1 MSRSRRAEALD
12 RSGAFIRKLIEFAAL
27 LLGVA
32 ATRADAPPAF
42 EQLRWTAPGSELA
55 LLSEQPAT
63 CLAADDDALVRSG
76 RALFGA
82 PTLLGGQAAKA
93 GLSCASCHIN
103 GRGNP
108 HFLLAG
114 VSAAPGTAD
123 VTNSF
128 FSAAR
133 GNGRFDPVTIPDLAM
148 PGKVARGTDTRALE
162 AFVRNLIV
170 EEFGGQ
176 EPTPAMLDALAT
188 YVRAVRA
195 CPGEPSVGRRLDDQ
209 LSAIDDGV
217 AGTRLMIDRGDPQ
230 GARLAIAAMRH
241 QLGLIAERYTGPRL
255 AREREGL
262 LAASRALQAIGEDN
276 TARIGPALARWKSD
290 FDTGLAKRL
299 RRAEAR
305 SLYDANR
312 LAESLRQF
320 APSAIMLRR
329 STHSVRGAAFR
340 GAPGAAP
347 FQ

>member
-1 MSRSRRAEALD
+1 M
-12 RSGAFIRKLIEFAAL
+12 
-27 LLGVA
+27 
-32 ATRADAPPAF
+32 
-42 EQLRWTAPGSELA
+42 

-63 CLAADDDALVRSG
+63 CLANDTPLVRSG
-76 RALFGA
+76 RALFGT

-133 GNGRFDPVTIPDLAM
+133 GNGRFDPVVIPDLAM
-148 PGKVARGTDTRALE
+148 PGKVARGPDTRALD
-162 AFVRNLIV
+162 AFIRNLIV
-170 EEFGGQ
+170 EEFGGR
-176 EPTPAMLDALAT
+176 EPTPAMLDALAA

-195 CPGEPSVGRRLDDQ
+195 CPGEPSVGRRLGDQ

-217 AGTRLMIDRGDPQ
+217 TGTRLMIDRAAPQ
-230 GARLAIAAMRH
+230 GARLSIAAMRH

-262 LAASRALQAIGEDN
+262 LAASRALQVIGEDD
-276 TARIGPALARWKSD
+276 TARIGPALVRWKGE
-290 FDTGLAKRL
+290 FDTGLTKRL

-312 LAESLRQF
+312 LAKSLR
-320 APSAIMLRR
+320 
-329 STHSVRGAAFR
+329 
-340 GAPGAAP
+340 
-347 FQ
+347 

>member
-1 MSRSRRAEALD
+1 MSRGRRIAELD
-12 RSGAFIRKLIEFAAL
+12 RCGALIRKLIAL
-27 LLGVA
+27 ATLLFGVA
-32 ATRADAPPAF
+32 ATRADPPPAF
-42 EQLRWTAPGSELA
+42 EQLRWTAPGAEQA

-63 CLAADDDALVRSG
+63 CLASDTQLVRGG
-76 RALFGA
+76 RVLFSA

-103 GRGNP
+103 GRDNP

-133 GNGRFDPVTIPDLAM
+133 GNGRFDPVIIPDLTM

-170 EEFGGQ
+170 EEFGGR

-195 CPGEPSVGRRLDDQ
+195 CPDGQSVGRRLSDQ
-209 LSAIDDGV
+209 LAAIDDGV
-217 AGTRLMIDRGDPQ
+217 AGAQLMVDRADPQ
-230 GARLAIAAMRH
+230 GAALSIAAMRH
-241 QLGLIAERYTGPRL
+241 QLGLIAERYTGSGL

-262 LAASRALQAIGEDN
+262 LAASRALQTIGEGGP
-276 TARIGPALARWKSD
+276 ARIEPALARWKGD
-290 FDTGLAKRL
+290 FDRGLAKRL
-299 RRAEAR
+299 RRAEGR
-305 SLYDANR
+305 SSYDRKR
-312 LAESLRQF
+312 LAESLR
-320 APSAIMLRR
+320 
-329 STHSVRGAAFR
+329 
-340 GAPGAAP
+340 
-347 FQ
+347 

>member
-1 MSRSRRAEALD
+1 M
-12 RSGAFIRKLIEFAAL
+12 
-27 LLGVA
+27 
-32 ATRADAPPAF
+32 
-42 EQLRWTAPGSELA
+42 
-55 LLSEQPAT
+55 
-63 CLAADDDALVRSG
+63 
-76 RALFGA
+76 FGT

-103 GRGNP
+103 GRDNP

-133 GNGRFDPVTIPDLAM
+133 GNARFDPVAIPDLAM
-148 PGKVARGTDTRALE
+148 PGKVARDPDTRALE
-162 AFVRNLIV
+162 AFIRTLIV

-195 CPGEPSVGRRLDDQ
+195 CPGEQSVGRRLGDQ
-209 LSAIDDGV
+209 LAAIEDGAV
-217 AGTRLMIDRGDPQ
+217 GAELMLDRADPQ
-230 GARLAIAAMRH
+230 GARQAIASMRH
-241 QLGLIAERYTGPRL
+241 QLGLIAERYSGPGL

-262 LAASRALQAIGEDN
+262 LAASRELRAIGEDDA
-276 TARIGPALARWKSD
+276 ARIGPMLARWKGE

-299 RRAEAR
+299 RRAEGR

-312 LAESLRQF
+312 LAKSLRQF